1 MAPAPP
7 NQHLKGLVKRVY
19 EATKPMLYRL
29 DVDTVEDL
37 LLNAGFAEV
46 TYKTTDAY
54 AGQAMIVCA
63 RKQNNLETQ

>member
-1 MAPAPP
+1 MF
-7 NQHLKGLVKRVY
+7 
-19 EATKPMLYRL
+19 YRL